1 MFHLSD
7 AYQVKRPSA
16 AHDVKN
22 GVICVKVYVES
33 ACDDIPGMLGRKRD
47 KPPKPEFSGRAL
59 AATALLRWGLC
70 NFYQLVRKLILIYRL
85 IKPAALCCVV
95 AALAG
100 CAATPA
106 PLAENFPITSQKKV
120 RSAGHWNLLTH
131 DVIEQT
137 VAALGKAG
145 ATPQT
150 TLFVPLAADSSQFE
164 RALHQFLITDLVQKG
179 WHVLPNGNAMLT
191 LNYQS
196 QIVKHKSERPFGGPT
211 PIELIL
217 TTTVSNPG
225 GYISRK
231 TDVYYVEESDTS
243 LFHGLN
249 RDPSVIYAK
258 NMKVVGE

>member
-1 MFHLSD
+1 MIS
-7 AYQVKRPSA
+7 
-16 AHDVKN
+16 
-22 GVICVKVYVES
+22 
-33 ACDDIPGMLGRKRD
+33 
-47 KPPKPEFSGRAL
+47 
-59 AATALLRWGLC
+59 
-70 NFYQLVRKLILIYRL
+70 RL

-106 PLAENFPITSQKKV
+106 PLAENFPLTSQKKV

-179 WHVLPNGNAMLT
+179 WHVLPSGNAMLT
-191 LNYQS
+191 LNYQT
-196 QIVKHKSERPFGGPT
+196 QIVKHKSERPFNGPT

-249 RDPSVIYAK
+249 KDPSVIYAK